1 MLKAIIEAHEGNE
14 MKIFKMF
21 DKYDVS
27 LQDRQDA
34 LTLMTILRDADAL
47 DRARLSSKSHMDLNP
62 KFLRTASAKGLIDF
76 SFGLETLTRK
86 VPNFSTILSYDR
98 ERENQKE
105 PSDFAKKRQ
114 EFSMELQNG
123 LENLGNVRSN
133 VPNSHGRDINEINRP
148 VRKDG
153 DAR

>member
-1 MLKAIIEAHEGNE
+1 MNMLKAIIEAHEGNE
-14 MKIFKMF
+14 MKTFKML

-27 LQDRQDA
+27 FNDRQDA

-47 DRARLSSKSHMDLNP
+47 DRARLSSKNNMDLNP
-62 KFLRTASAKGLIDF
+62 KFLRMASAKGLIDF

-98 ERENQKE
+98 EGEKQKE
-105 PSDFAKKRQ
+105 SLGFARKRR

-123 LENLGNVRSN
+123 LENVRINIS
-133 VPNSHGRDINEINRP
+133 NSHDRDVNKMNNLHE
-148 VRKDG
+148 KDMN
-153 DAR
+153 AR